1 MSDLIE
7 VYGPDFIKNSGTST
21 HEKSSSRKKS
31 KSSSSSRKSSQQQ
44 HPAQPKSGDG
54 EKLVDEI
61 YEQESQQIDRE
72 KRKKHAA
79 SINVNGKRFVPRF
92 MTSQNNTDSDND
104 NADDHEKGLTE
115 FSPDLDEEAVTM
127 NALKGGSRGNVKGS
141 HTMAGTEDDVMV
153 LKEDADFAQKLDEN
167 LRAATADGIG
177 MFGGMSAY
185 DAGSDAYGSF

>member
-7 VYGPDFIKNSGTST
+7 VYGPDFIKNSATSARQT
-21 HEKSSSRKKS
+21 SRKKTN
-31 KSSSSSRKSSQQQ
+31 SSSRKSSRQ

-54 EKLVDEI
+54 HKLVDEI

-79 SINVNGKRFVPRF
+79 SINVNGKSFIPRF
-92 MTSQNNTDSDND
+92 MTGQNNTDSDND
-104 NADDHEKGLTE
+104 DDNQKSTPE

-141 HTMAGTEDDVMV
+141 HIMAGTEDDVMV